1 MLNARALLGTHD
13 VLFITLD
20 SLRYDVAQSALW
32 AGKTPFFASL
42 LPTSGWELR
51 HSPGSFTFAAHAA
64 FFAGFLPT
72 PATPGPHPRLWATAF
87 EGSVSATQNTLIFPQ
102 ADIVSGFAAHH
113 YRTICI
119 GGVGFFNQKNP
130 LGCTLPNLFQESHWS
145 ENLGVSDAHSTE
157 NQVALATHIVRDL
170 PAAQRLFLFVNVSA
184 IHQPNCLFSPG
195 ATSDSTQTMSDAL
208 SYVDRHL
215 PPLLATLRRRAPLLA
230 VICAD
235 HGTTYG
241 EDGFCGHRLAHP
253 QVWNVPY
260 YQGILPTL

>member
-20 SLRYDVAQSALW
+20 SLRYDVAQSSLW
-32 AGKTPFFASL
+32 AGKTPFFSSL
-42 LPTSGWELR
+42 LPNSGWELR

-72 PATPGPHPRLWATAF
+72 PATPGPHPRLWATDFA
-87 EGSVSATQNTLIFPQ
+87 GSTTTTENTIVFPQ
-102 ADIVSGFAAHH
+102 ADIVSGFAAHN

-119 GGVGFFNQKNP
+119 GGVGFFNQKTP

-145 ENLGVSDAHSTE
+145 ENLGVTDAHSTA
-157 NQVALATHIVRDL
+157 NQVALAMNIVRDL
-170 PAAQRLFLFVNVSA
+170 PVAQRLFLFVNISA
-184 IHQPNCLFSPG
+184 IHQPNCIFSPG
-195 ATSDSTQTMSDAL
+195 ATNDSTATMSAAL
-208 SYVDRHL
+208 SYVDRTL
-215 PPLLATLRRRAPLLA
+215 PPLFAALRRRAPLLA
-230 VICAD
+230 IICAD

-241 EDGFCGHRLAHP
+241 EDGYCGHRVAHP

-260 YQGILPTL
+260 YEGILNAL